1 MKGKTHVIL
10 GTATLLAMAIK
21 YPQGISVMGMDM
33 SLYPALLTVSA
44 GSYGPDIDLQQ
55 SHLGQ
60 KYKLISKHMKHR
72 GITHT
77 LLVPAI
83 CTAIMYTVSA
93 IPLLASLVFGFM
105 FGWVIHIFADW
116 FNGKGVPI
124 LWPLTSKKFCV
135 PVIHFSAGT
144 WKETVFMLLWLGGL
158 AAWLMLY

>member
-21 YPQGISVMGMDM
+21 FPDGINIMDTNI
-33 SLYPALLTVSA
+33 SLYPGLLTVSA

-55 SHLGQ
+55 SHLGH
-60 KYKLISKHMKHR
+60 KYKMISKHMKHR

-77 LLVPAI
+77 LLVPALCLSVMGLLI
-83 CTAIMYTVSA
+83 K
-93 IPLLASLVFGFM
+93 IPIINSMIFGFV

-124 LWPLTSKKFCV
+124 LWPLSSKKYHV
-135 PVIHFSAGT
+135 PVVHFSAGT
-144 WKETVFMLLWLGGL
+144 WKETIFMLLWLGGL
-158 AAWLMLY
+158 GAWLMLF